1 MQFQRSYQVTV
12 RPDRPVRT
20 RPSDTGRQIKV
31 ETRKSVSNTRSQTGI
46 ERPDK
51 NIFSSV

>member
-20 RPSDTGRQIKV
+20 RPSDTGRQIRV
-31 ETRKSVSNTRSQTGI
+31 RTRRSVGETRSQTGI
-46 ERPDK
+46 ERPDES
-51 NIFSSV
+51 ILPSV